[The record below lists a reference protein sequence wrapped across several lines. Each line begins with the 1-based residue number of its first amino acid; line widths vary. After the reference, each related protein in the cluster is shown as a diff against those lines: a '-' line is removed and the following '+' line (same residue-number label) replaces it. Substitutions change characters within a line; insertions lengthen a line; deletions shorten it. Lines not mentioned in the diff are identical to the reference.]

1 MVAHVKADAGGHGV
15 ARLIYSRPIRALT
28 DDVRARIRPVSFLEA
43 KRRASVIK
51 RTIGNSANALNVVP
65 FPIMRRA
72 ARAGGGQ
79 HRVG

>member
-1 MVAHVKADAGGHGV
+1 VAHVKVEVGGHGV
-15 ARLIYSRPIRALT
+15 ARHLYSWRMRALT
-28 DDVRARIRPVSFLEA
+28 GDVRARGRPVSFLEA
-43 KRRASVIK
+43 KRRAAIIR

-72 ARAGGGQ
+72 ARSGGGQ